1 MNQLHSKHVAS
12 IKGKDNLGLVLLF
25 GTAYNLRY
33 TVCPRS
39 SDPFYIVIYY
49 IKWVT
54 TSWTYS
60 SDKHVLFLPGVPWP
74 SWHLPLPRAV
84 ISHPPPAH
92 GCVGQLDPSRSPP

>member
-1 MNQLHSKHVAS
+1 MNQLHSKHLAS

-25 GTAYNLRY
+25 STAYNLGD

-54 TSWTYS
+54 TYWTYS
-60 SDKHVLFLPGVPWP
+60 TMLWTGSCTAD
-74 SWHLPLPRAV
+74 PLGARGRNIMPRKEMQ
-84 ISHPPPAH
+84 HK
-92 GCVGQLDPSRSPP
+92 